1 MGHGPVREACDK
13 DNCVRRGVCCVRG
26 LLRGVLQRH
35 TLPVVL

>member
-1 MGHGPVREACDK
+1 MGHGPVREACDSG
-13 DNCVRRGVCCVRG
+13 VRRGVCCVRG